1 MRHLNARKK
10 LNMKSSYRKSYLRN
24 QVINLIN
31 YGHITISLAGAK
43 EVRRFAEKMVT
54 LAAKNDAKDFNVRRR
69 AKQLLPYSD
78 TAIDKLFTEIAPA
91 YATRPGGYTRILR
104 LGRRAS
110 DSASMARLQWVQ

>member
-10 LNMKSSYRKSYLRN
+10 LNMKSSHRKAYLRN

-31 YGHITISLAGAK
+31 YGHITISLVGAK

-54 LAAKNDAKDFNVRRR
+54 LAAKNTQDFNVRRR

-78 TAIDKLFTEIAPA
+78 VALDKLFTEIAPA
-91 YATRPGGYTRILR
+91 YATRHGGYTRILR

>member
-10 LNMKSSYRKSYLRN
+10 LNMKSSYRKAYIRN
-24 QVINLIN
+24 MVIHLIN

-54 LAAKNDAKDFNVRRR
+54 LAAKGTSDFNVRRR

-78 TAIDKLFTEIAPA
+78 VALDKLFAEIAPA
-91 YATRPGGYTRILR
+91 YVTRPGGYTRILR

-110 DSASMARLQWVQ
+110 DSASMARLQWV

>member
-10 LNMKSSYRKSYLRN
+10 LNMKSSYRKAYIRN
-24 QVINLIN
+24 QVIHLIN
-31 YGHITISLAGAK
+31 FGHITLSLAGAK

-54 LAAKNDAKDFNVRRR
+54 LAATPDADFNVHRR

-78 TAIDKLFTEIAPA
+78 EALEKLFKEVAPQ
-91 YATRPGGYTRILR
+91 YAQRPGGYTRILR

-110 DSASMARLQWVQ
+110 DSASMARLQWV